1 MTGTE
6 ILYQYMLNKEIFLM
20 NDIIQLDRN
29 VTYIEADN
37 LDHLEMIISNVRLA
51 TAQEI
56 FKDIRFLIRTYF

>member
-1 MTGTE
+1 
-6 ILYQYMLNKEIFLM
+6 M

-37 LDHLEMIISNVRLA
+37 LDHLEMITSNVRLA